1 MTKKLSKKEETHIIM
16 SQKWLNSFFIISSKH
31 SAILDWKIDLWTLD
45 LQKQVAYI
53 LQEWESDGIT
63 QRPIKSRDIE
73 TLKTIIKNRA
83 NKLFIASSTKQNKFI
98 NVNFSK
104 NFSDPHAYTEIWD
117 PGYLDMPAL
126 TFVSNGNDFALSQF
140 EKLLQQFLI
149 VDSDEKLKE
158 FKTLVKK
165 LYP

>member
-1 MTKKLSKKEETHIIM
+1 M
-16 SQKWLNSFFIISSKH
+16 SLKWINLFFTVSSKH
-31 SAILDWKIDLWTLD
+31 SSILDWKIDAWTLD
-45 LQKQVAYI
+45 LQKQLAYL

-63 QRPIKSRDIE
+63 PRYINPANIKN
-73 TLKTIIKNRA
+73 LKMLIKNRD
-83 NKLFIASSTKQNKFI
+83 NKLFVASSSKHNKFI

-104 NFSDPHAYTEIWD
+104 NFADPHAYTDVWD

-140 EKLLQQFLI
+140 EKLLGHFLL
-149 VDSDEKLKE
+149 VDSNNKLEE
-158 FKTLVKK
+158 FKNSVKK